1 MWSRL
6 IALLLALCV
15 CWSGLA
21 THESAVASVLG
32 ADTAGSADG
41 APAPVDAG
49 SVEAHHL
56 DDIPAQTLFGDLPA
70 LLGSGLGPK
79 RPPADDCGPV
89 DRAARP
95 LAQRAPE
102 VPLRPPR

>member
-32 ADTAGSADG
+32 TDTVDV

-56 DDIPAQTLFGDLPA
+56 DDLPAQTLFGDLPA
-70 LLGSGLGPK
+70 LLGSSFGP
-79 RPPADDCGPV
+79 RRLPADDCGPV

-95 LAQRAPE
+95 LAHRAPE